1 MTQRTATSFDVTAS
15 YGRASH
21 DRPSPLHTLFAA
33 LRTLVVA
40 LVIVVAIAV
49 GGVWIVSVCLGAKS
63 DLHMHS
69 PMQLE
74 KRVTLAGPYGAK
86 ANTIEPEMAEV
97 SMPPLRRLRHSVD
110 AILDPEL
117 TTASI
122 IAGTPFAPVSPL
134 ILAKFVEPPP
144 AVSAPPSAPA
154 KPAPGPRLASVA
166 PSELRGA
173 PQARPHDRPI
183 DIPDVDEHTAI
194 YDISART
201 VYLPNGRKL
210 EAHSGLGDK
219 MDDPRFV
226 HVRMRGATPPNT
238 YALTLRGELFHGV
251 RALRLTPI
259 GDGNMYGRDGILAHT
274 YMLGPSGQSNGC
286 VSFEDYDAFLR
297 AFLRGE
303 VTRMVV
309 VPHLP
314 HPPARSLISS
324 LQSSERYASAA
335 SYY

>member
-1 MTQRTATSFDVTAS
+1 MIQRTATSFDVTAS
-15 YGRASH
+15 YDRARH
-21 DRPSPLHTLFAA
+21 DRRSPLSTLFGAF
-33 LRTLVVA
+33 RTLIVA
-40 LVIVVAIAV
+40 SVIVVAVAV
-49 GGVWIVSVCLGAKS
+49 GGAWLVSLCLGAKS
-63 DLHMHS
+63 DLRIHS

-74 KRVTLAGPYGAK
+74 KHVTLSGPYGAR
-86 ANTIEPEMAEV
+86 ANTIEPEMAEA
-97 SMPPLRRLRHSVD
+97 SMPPLRRLRYNVD

-122 IAGTPFAPVSPL
+122 ITRTPFAPVMPL
-134 ILAKFVEPPP
+134 VLAKFETPPVPAAP
-144 AVSAPPSAPA
+144 AVVPP
-154 KPAPGPRLASVA
+154 KPAPGPRLASIA
-166 PSELRGA
+166 PSELYVA
-173 PQARPHDRPI
+173 PPPRPHDQPI

-201 VYLPNGRKL
+201 VYLPSGRRL
-210 EAHSGLGDK
+210 EAHSGLGEK

-238 YALTLRGELFHGV
+238 YALTLREQIFHGV

-259 GDGNMYGRDGILAHT
+259 GGGNMYGRDGILAHT
-274 YMLGPSGQSNGC
+274 YMLGPNGQSNGC

-297 AFLRGE
+297 AFLKGE

-314 HPPARSLISS
+314 HPPARALVSS
-324 LQSSERYASAA
+324 LQRDERYAAA
-335 SYY
+335 SY